1 LIVSRIV
8 VDTLEALRMTYPN
21 AGAKRRKELLS
32 IRKQLA
38 K

>member
-1 LIVSRIV
+1 MKISSKDFR
-8 VDTLEALRMTYPN
+8 AGHYPKT
-21 AGAKRRKELLS
+21 GAKRRKELLS